1 MDDKF
6 FLDLIIS
13 ELDSNDVNL
22 ETKFRDLDEWDSLL
36 GMSIIMV
43 LEENYKIK
51 ISDDVFREFN
61 TFSDIYLFLKSNQ

>member
-1 MDDKF
+1 MEEKF

-13 ELDSNDVNL
+13 ELETLDITL
-22 ETKFRDLDEWDSLL
+22 ETKFRDLDEWDSLT
-36 GMSIIMV
+36 GMSIILV

-61 TFSDIYLFLKSNQ
+61 TFSDIYLFLKSKQ